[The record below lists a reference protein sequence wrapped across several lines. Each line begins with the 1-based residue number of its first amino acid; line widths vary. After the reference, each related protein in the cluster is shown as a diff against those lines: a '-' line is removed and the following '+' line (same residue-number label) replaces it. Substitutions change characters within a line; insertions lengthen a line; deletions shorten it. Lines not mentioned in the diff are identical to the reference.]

1 MLWRPSSWFS
11 PPLSEW
17 LVKRPGESLT
27 LCLSGACH
35 EMGKN
40 VADHHAASH
49 DSAGNYVRDVHSEKK
64 NLPLFWLCVDKNV
77 CSLVTANERIK
88 IK

>member
-1 MLWRPSSWFS
+1 
-11 PPLSEW
+11 
-17 LVKRPGESLT
+17 
-27 LCLSGACH
+27 
-35 EMGKN
+35 MGKN

-64 NLPLFWLCVDKNV
+64 NLSLFWLCVDKKDV
-77 CSLVTANERIK
+77 CGLVTANERIK